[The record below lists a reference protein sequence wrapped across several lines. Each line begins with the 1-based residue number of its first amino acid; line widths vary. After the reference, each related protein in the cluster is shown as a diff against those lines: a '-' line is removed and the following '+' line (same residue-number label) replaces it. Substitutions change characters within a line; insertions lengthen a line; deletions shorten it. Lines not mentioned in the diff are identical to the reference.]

1 MFICFLKNIFASIDK
16 FAHIHKQPFL
26 IMKRQIK
33 VDTPLGLLYV
43 VFYGTAVVG
52 ISFTEDFNIEVTHLE
67 TSIDYDVA
75 KQLSDYFE
83 GKRTY
88 FDFAVELIGSK
99 FQQVVWLE
107 LMKIPYGTVT
117 TYGEIARRIGKPLA
131 SRAVG
136 MACNR
141 NPLLL
146 VVPCHRVV
154 GANGKLVGFA
164 CGMNIKK
171 YLLDLEKS

>member
-1 MFICFLKNIFASIDK
+1 
-16 FAHIHKQPFL
+16 
-26 IMKRQIK
+26 MKRQIK
-33 VDTPLGLLYV
+33 VDTPMGLLYV
-43 VFYGTAVVG
+43 VFYGTSVVR
-52 ISFTEDFNIEVTHLE
+52 ISFTEDFNIEVTHLD
-67 TSIDYDVA
+67 TAIDYDVA
-75 KQLSDYFE
+75 KQLNDYFE

-88 FDFAVELIGSK
+88 FDFAVELTGSK
-99 FQQVVWLE
+99 FQQAVWLE

-164 CGMNIKK
+164 CGVNIKK